1 MFKDIITKYRISEYI
16 TLKIIKTTL
25 LGITVKI
32 TCYLIDKKN
41 NIKRI
46 I

>member
-1 MFKDIITKYRISEYI
+1 MLKDVIIKYRISEHI
-16 TLKIIKTTL
+16 ILKAIKTTL

-32 TCYLIDKKN
+32 TCYIIDEKD